1 MGALKQW
8 FLDSPREF
16 SGVAYDEYVDSLI
29 DQNYGQEDEESLSE
43 LYNEGEN
50 WE

>member
-1 MGALKQW
+1 MAKLKQ
-8 FLDSPREF
+8 FLLDSPREF

-29 DQNYGQEDEESLSE
+29 DQDYGQEDEASLSE